1 MIRRSGHKIHTKV
14 TQYFTD
20 NNSTVGY
27 SHVLTTSTES
37 FCGTAFNYEN
47 IYSSSLANGKW
58 HDCLYGPYTFCSSST
73 YNGACT
79 SSNCGQFY
87 MDTSAITID
96 STGTVGDNT
105 SGILLYTGSRLYLS
119 SSLELAP
126 DGYYASGGLYY
137 KIGNGDCCGWNNGT
151 FMSSGSC
158 PTGSVPQ
165 GAYIDWV
172 TGIKGAGAGVLKIR
186 DSAGTVILDETTGT
200 GVKNGTLF
208 VTSSLLPYSVTG
220 SWSAGSGNIVRYRI
234 CNIES
239 GGELFY
245 SGDIDLNTGSV
256 AFLVSPTPLTTKVHL
271 TSGGQTP
278 TVCPV

>member
-1 MIRRSGHKIHTKV
+1 
-14 TQYFTD
+14 
-20 NNSTVGY
+20 
-27 SHVLTTSTES
+27 
-37 FCGTAFNYEN
+37 
-47 IYSSSLANGKW
+47 
-58 HDCLYGPYTFCSSST
+58 
-73 YNGACT
+73 
-79 SSNCGQFY
+79 

-137 KIGNGDCCGWNNGT
+137 RIGNGDCCGWNNGT

-172 TGIKGAGAGVLKIR
+172 TGIKGAGEGVLKIR
-186 DSAGTVILDETTGT
+186 DSAGTVILDETTGI